1 MSLKSKFT
9 IIQLSTNAYNN
20 SIDLQFKMVL
30 QTLTTAQVHCQ
41 ALEYLLPNIQI
52 SELSKEAVPTTQCE
66 NSMKN
71 FLSQK
76 PFQMKQVRNKPFLL
90 LI

>member
-1 MSLKSKFT
+1 
-9 IIQLSTNAYNN
+9 
-20 SIDLQFKMVL
+20 MVL

-41 ALEYLLPNIQI
+41 ALEYLLPKIQI

-71 FLSQK
+71 LLSQK
-76 PFQMKQVRNKPFLL
+76 PFQMKQVKNKPFLL
-90 LI
+90 LMKVLDKIYINVSILKIWPYVSH

>member
-1 MSLKSKFT
+1 
-9 IIQLSTNAYNN
+9 
-20 SIDLQFKMVL
+20 MVL
-30 QTLTTAQVHCQ
+30 QTLTTAQVHCH

-66 NSMKN
+66 NSRKN

-76 PFQMKQVRNKPFLL
+76 PFQMKQVKNKPFLL
-90 LI
+90 LMKVLDKIYINVSILKIWPYVSH